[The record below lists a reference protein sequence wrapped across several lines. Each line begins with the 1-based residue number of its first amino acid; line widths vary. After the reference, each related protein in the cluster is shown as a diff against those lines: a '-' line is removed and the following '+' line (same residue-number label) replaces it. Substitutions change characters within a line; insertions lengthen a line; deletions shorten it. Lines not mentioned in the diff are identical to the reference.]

1 MKNEI
6 SINKIKSDA
15 ESLYR
20 EGKFFCSEAIVCS
33 IKNNFDLD
41 MPDEMIAMA
50 SGFPIGI
57 GKSKCVCGAVSGGV
71 MALGYFFGRTQ
82 GGDPK
87 VQDTLKLAYE
97 LQEGFRKN
105 HKVLCCKVLTK
116 GFDMASAEHKDQCVA
131 FTGEIAEKTAEII
144 VRELNLVNT
153 DK

>member
-1 MKNEI
+1 
-6 SINKIKSDA
+6 
-15 ESLYR
+15 
-20 EGKFFCSEAIVCS
+20 
-33 IKNNFDLD
+33 
-41 MPDEMIAMA
+41 MIAMA